1 MKTAALIVSLLA
13 QAVISSSVGPC
24 STEEMRQNA
33 VANALATLGCENYTC
48 GKLNAYCTYCNLMQ
62 PIAISVAAKLLYYI
76 IIQVVGSITLNVV
89 KYTDNTSCISMH
101 EVRRF

>member
-48 GKLNAYCTYCNLMQ
+48 GKLNAYCTYCNATNLI
-62 PIAISVAAKLLYYI
+62 IAMSVAAKSLY
-76 IIQVVGSITLNVV
+76 
-89 KYTDNTSCISMH
+89 
-101 EVRRF
+101 